1 MGLRSLPLICLPDNP
16 REQMEGCLSDTYRE
30 RTSLLEHSTESI
42 GGVLFVQRAAIHIS
56 PSRKGG
62 APKATDDDP
71 FPVACAG
78 IGKANWLQSL
88 GTTPE
93 WLAWNQA
100 MAKLANDMEEDTLA
114 GGCEEVWIAVKTV
127 TPYFVSATMGNMV
140 YSGGAHPNH
149 SSISLNWLLKD
160 DRELKLEI
168 CSRPGSGWEAWMQKD
183 IDLYLH
189 QKLDDENGSYETKF
203 RAMAKTLQ
211 SIVADPRHWS
221 VGRDGLSVFF
231 NPYEVACYA
240 CTPDPLTIPWAELK
254 PYLNPAFEIP
264 Q

>member
-1 MGLRSLPLICLPDNP
+1 
-16 REQMEGCLSDTYRE
+16 
-30 RTSLLEHSTESI
+30 
-42 GGVLFVQRAAIHIS
+42 
-56 PSRKGG
+56 
-62 APKATDDDP
+62 
-71 FPVACAG
+71 
-78 IGKANWLQSL
+78 
-88 GTTPE
+88 
-93 WLAWNQA
+93 
-100 MAKLANDMEEDTLA
+100 
-114 GGCEEVWIAVKTV
+114 
-127 TPYFVSATMGNMV
+127 
-140 YSGGAHPNH
+140 
-149 SSISLNWLLKD
+149 
-160 DRELKLEI
+160 
-168 CSRPGSGWEAWMQKD
+168 MQKD

-203 RAMAKTLQ
+203 GAMAKTLQ